1 MAYRRA
7 VASVSLARGKSAG
20 RWSRTFQAQGIGDS
34 IQERMP
40 KSGWPTRAYRKK
52 LGAVSI
58 TTDEP
63 DGQSGQRA
71 AILGKICLICVRTV
85 DKVEYFP
92 GDRRYL
98 QGFLF
103 LSEGQAAL
111 ASVVAGMR

>member
-1 MAYRRA
+1 
-7 VASVSLARGKSAG
+7 
-20 RWSRTFQAQGIGDS
+20 
-34 IQERMP
+34 MP
-40 KSGWPTRAYRKK
+40 KSGWPTRAYRKN
-52 LGAVSI
+52 LEAVSI

-63 DGQSGQRA
+63 DSQSGQRA

-92 GDRRYL
+92 EDRRYL

-111 ASVVAGMR
+111 ASVVAEGARR

>member
-1 MAYRRA
+1 
-7 VASVSLARGKSAG
+7 
-20 RWSRTFQAQGIGDS
+20 
-34 IQERMP
+34 MP

-98 QGFLF
+98 QGVLF

-111 ASVVAGMR
+111 ASVVAEGARR